1 VKIIWG
7 LALLIAGGLTVPA
20 YAADT
25 CILSQSQTGVEN
37 PAEATK
43 PKITCVYSCPDG
55 QKVSQT
61 FNMQQHK
68 TCAGTI
74 PVPKPAPKKL

>member
-1 VKIIWG
+1 VKMIWG
-7 LALLIAGGLTVPA
+7 LALLIAGGVTAPA
-20 YAADT
+20 YAAD
-25 CILSQSQTGVEN
+25 CILSQTQNGVEN
-37 PAEATK
+37 PAEASK

-74 PVPKPAPKKL
+74 PLPKPAPKKL